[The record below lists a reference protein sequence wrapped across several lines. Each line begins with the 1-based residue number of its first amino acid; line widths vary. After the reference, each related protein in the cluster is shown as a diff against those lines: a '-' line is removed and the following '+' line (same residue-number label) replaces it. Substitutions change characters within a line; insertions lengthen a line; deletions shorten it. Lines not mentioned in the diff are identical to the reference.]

1 MLDFTDLEIS
11 ERELLEPYLLAD
23 GSIQSDRC
31 FSSLYIWSEH
41 YKLKKCIKDG
51 FLFLRSEDEES
62 LLYYMP
68 LGNGDMSKAV
78 EYIKQ
83 DAEINEKEYRILLIT
98 ESRKSDFENIG
109 GFRIIEDPA
118 EFDYIYDA
126 EKMINLS
133 GKKLHGKRNFINR
146 FLSEY
151 QGRWVYE
158 SVSPVKHRDEILSFM
173 REWCEHREENEDYKY
188 EYSAIMLALDNW
200 KTLQMKGGIIKVD
213 EKVIA
218 FTMATKQ
225 REDVM
230 DILIE
235 KADSKYVGAY
245 QMINNAFA
253 SLHCREC
260 KYINREE
267 DLGIEGLRISKLSYQ
282 PVFLTKKY
290 AAIPD
295 GVSEDV

>member
-1 MLDFTDLEIS
+1 MLDFTDLQIS
-11 ERELLEPYLLAD
+11 DRELLEPYLLAD

-31 FSSLYIWSEH
+31 FSSLFIWSEY

-51 FLFLRSEDEES
+51 FLFLRAEDNET

-68 LGNGDMSKAV
+68 LGNGDIANAV
-78 EYIKQ
+78 EYIEG
-83 DAEINEKEYRILLIT
+83 DARHNNREYRIVLIT
-98 ESRKSDFENIG
+98 DGRKADFELLSGYEIT
-109 GFRIIEDPA
+109 EDRA

-126 EKMINLS
+126 EKMISLT

-158 SVSPVKHRDEILSFM
+158 SVSPLKHRDEILAFM
-173 REWCEHREENEDYKY
+173 KEWCDHREDNDDYKY
-188 EYSAIMLALDNW
+188 EYSAIIHALDNW
-200 KTLQMKGGIIKVD
+200 KTLKMKGGLIKID

-230 DILIE
+230 DVLIE
-235 KADSKYVGAY
+235 KADGNYIGAY

-267 DLGIEGLRISKLSYQ
+267 DLGIEGLRISKMSYQ
-282 PVFLTKKY
+282 PVFLTRKY
-290 AAIPD
+290 AAIPKR
-295 GVSEDV
+295 G

>member
-1 MLDFTDLEIS
+1 MLDFTDLCLE
-11 ERELLEPYLLAD
+11 EREKLDPYLLAD

-51 FLFLRSEDEES
+51 FLFLRAENGDE

-68 LGNGDMSKAV
+68 LGEGDILSAVKQIKA
-78 EYIKQ
+78 
-83 DAEINEKEYRILLIT
+83 DAAANKRPYSIVLIT
-98 ESRKSDFENIG
+98 ETRKAEFDRLDG
-109 GFRIIEDPA
+109 YTVTEDRA
-118 EFDYIYDA
+118 EFDYIYDSA
-126 EKMINLS
+126 KMIDLS

-158 SVSPVKHRDEILSFM
+158 DVSSQRNREDILSFM
-173 REWCEHREENEDYKY
+173 REWCESRGDSDDYTY
-188 EYSAIMLALDNW
+188 EYSAIIRALDNW
-200 KTLQMKGGIIKVD
+200 KTLKMRGGLIRID
-213 EKVIA
+213 GKVIA
-218 FTMATKQ
+218 FTMATNQ
-225 REDVM
+225 GDNVM

-235 KADSKYVGAY
+235 KADGNITGAY

-253 SLHCREC
+253 SLHCREV

-282 PVFLTKKY
+282 PAFLTKKY
-290 AAIPD
+290 VAIPK
-295 GVSEDV
+295 GTV